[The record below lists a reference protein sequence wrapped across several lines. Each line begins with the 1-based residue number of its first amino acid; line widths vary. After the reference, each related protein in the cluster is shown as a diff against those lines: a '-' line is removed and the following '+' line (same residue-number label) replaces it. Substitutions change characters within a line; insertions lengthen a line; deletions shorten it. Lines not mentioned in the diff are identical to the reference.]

1 MHIPVLFEEVMQAL
15 QPQAGGRYLDAT
27 LGGSGHTEGVLQR
40 CGPDGRVLGTDADAN
55 AIAAGQSKLAAY
67 GERAVLRQAWLDET
81 PALVSQLGFA
91 PLNGALID
99 LGLSSNQLDN
109 SERGFSFMREGPL
122 DMRFDQTRGQSAAE
136 LIEQLDVEGLSMILR
151 EYGEVANARRV
162 AEAIWA
168 ARPLRT
174 TAALREVVA
183 GVARSHRQTR
193 IHPATQVFQALRIA
207 VNDELRRVSETLPK
221 LIGLLAATSRATSP
235 ANGRL
240 AVITFHSLEDRIV
253 KNVFRAEAQSIEAT
267 PGFGDNQVTRAARVR
282 LVSKEPIVASE
293 AEVAANPRARSAKL
307 RVVERLAGAV
317 ADAEERDGNH

>member
-1 MHIPVLFEEVMQAL
+1 MQAL
-15 QPQAGGRYLDAT
+15 QPRAGGRYLDAT
-27 LGGSGHTEGVLQR
+27 LGGAGHTEGLLQR
-40 CGPDGRVLGTDADAN
+40 CGPDGRVLGTDADAS
-55 AIAAGQSKLAAY
+55 AIAAGQNRLVAY

-81 PALVSQLGFA
+81 PTLVSQLGFV
-91 PLNGALID
+91 PLDGALID

-221 LIGLLAATSRATSP
+221 LIGLLAANSR

-267 PGFGDNQVTRAARVR
+267 PGFGANQVTRAARVR
-282 LVSKEPIVASE
+282 LVSKEPIMAGE

-307 RVVERLAGAV
+307 RVVERLAAAASTEGV
-317 ADAEERDGNH
+317 DGDH